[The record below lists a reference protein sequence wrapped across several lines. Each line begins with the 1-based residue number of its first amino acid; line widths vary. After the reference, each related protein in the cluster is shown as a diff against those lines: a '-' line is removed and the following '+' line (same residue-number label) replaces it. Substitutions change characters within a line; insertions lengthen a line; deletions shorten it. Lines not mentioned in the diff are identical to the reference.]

1 MPKLSNLP
9 SSFTKSGFFD
19 NKSLASNKITPEEL
33 DKYMSIEEPLLP
45 LTREMLE
52 MREKLSYS
60 VTETRKAIEKATMD
74 HVVGTVDE
82 TSMFELITEGGEFL
96 KHISPS
102 LERCDEYIKRLKQ
115 DINALESIRKRARLF
130 MLTCKPESVANWSKL
145 LLKTNMIL
153 RLVDAEKRQQQQS
166 SATSSAATATSNATT
181 AVDDE
186 DDDDEVQIIE
196 PTSTSA
202 STTVGEVNADAAAP
216 SSLPKAANTARV
228 VRQTKT
234 AAPSERCGE
243 KLYDDMCEIRLFLQC
258 NGDLSNL
265 ADKMSNKYNE

>member
-1 MPKLSNLP
+1 
-9 SSFTKSGFFD
+9 
-19 NKSLASNKITPEEL
+19 
-33 DKYMSIEEPLLP
+33 MSIEEPLLP

-96 KHISPS
+96 KQISPS

-265 ADKMSNKYNE
+265 ADKMSKYNE

>member
-1 MPKLSNLP
+1 
-9 SSFTKSGFFD
+9 
-19 NKSLASNKITPEEL
+19 
-33 DKYMSIEEPLLP
+33 
-45 LTREMLE
+45 
-52 MREKLSYS
+52 
-60 VTETRKAIEKATMD
+60 
-74 HVVGTVDE
+74 
-82 TSMFELITEGGEFL
+82 
-96 KHISPS
+96 
-102 LERCDEYIKRLKQ
+102 
-115 DINALESIRKRARLF
+115 
-130 MLTCKPESVANWSKL
+130 
-145 LLKTNMIL
+145 MIL

-202 STTVGEVNADAAAP
+202 STTVGEVNADV
-216 SSLPKAANTARV
+216 PKAANTARV

-265 ADKMSNKYNE
+265 ADKMSKYNE